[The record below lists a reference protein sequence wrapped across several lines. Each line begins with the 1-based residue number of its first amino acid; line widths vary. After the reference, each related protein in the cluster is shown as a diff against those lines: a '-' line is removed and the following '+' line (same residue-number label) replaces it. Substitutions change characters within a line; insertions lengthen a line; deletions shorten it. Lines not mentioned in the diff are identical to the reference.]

1 MKERRERQRQR
12 RRGKRGG
19 SETKPK
25 TPPAE
30 GQNNRRAMRPD
41 RADRRWGKQRTRREK
56 RLKGTGMGNIPR
68 GAQVEVTRVGGN
80 VPPLEENE
88 YLPGF
93 SPERVHLL
101 FQEVY
106 GDFPHHNNRA
116 QLDRVIVDDA
126 AWQCAGAGLLPT
138 HRAGTP
144 YHLEWWGAASKKNW

>member
-1 MKERRERQRQR
+1 
-12 RRGKRGG
+12 
-19 SETKPK
+19 
-25 TPPAE
+25 
-30 GQNNRRAMRPD
+30 MRPD

-56 RLKGTGMGNIPR
+56 RLKGTGMENIPR

-116 QLDRVIVDDA
+116 HLDRGIMDDTVWQRHWRRLA
-126 AWQCAGAGLLPT
+126 AQSSSWYAIPSGAVG
-138 HRAGTP
+138 
-144 YHLEWWGAASKKNW
+144 HLFTEILAA